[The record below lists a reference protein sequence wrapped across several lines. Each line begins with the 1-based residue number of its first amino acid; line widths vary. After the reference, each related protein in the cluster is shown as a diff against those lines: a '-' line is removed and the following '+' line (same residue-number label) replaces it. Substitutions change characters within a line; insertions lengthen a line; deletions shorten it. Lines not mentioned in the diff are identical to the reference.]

1 MNDNI
6 RHPFSCTA
14 RFPCNAYLAL
24 PMHLSRIAL
33 AAALAACLTPAL
45 AQEQPVPPGEPA
57 QDEIAQVVDVQST
70 RDPELRSYRTMLKG
84 VDAYADHLRLAP
96 DAPLRFMLIP
106 ATPSGRL
113 DGVTLHLEADN
124 LSIPIPL
131 AANGSF
137 QLARDKTAYDANAD
151 LVSNKKRD
159 TLRWRADIHTPGLP
173 ANVRRLGDLRLE
185 CEIRWAVEQDRLSF
199 VRRNLFR
206 MAGGPCHSSLI
217 HVPFPTFRALAA
229 VRATSGGRT
238 ADIRITDDRLRYVP
252 PLHDGSWDNDTLL
265 TLTYADGSTL
275 ANAAPPAPTPAHA
288 Q

>member
-1 MNDNI
+1 
-6 RHPFSCTA
+6 
-14 RFPCNAYLAL
+14 
-24 PMHLSRIAL
+24 MHLPRFFLL
-33 AAALAACLTPAL
+33 APLCACLLPAL
-45 AQEQPVPPGEPA
+45 AQEQTAAPGDTASQEM
-57 QDEIAQVVDVQST
+57 QQVVDVQGT
-70 RDPELRSYRTMLKG
+70 RDPDLRPYRTMLKG
-84 VDAYADHLRLAP
+84 LDAYADHQRLAP
-96 DAPLRFMLIP
+96 GAPLRFMLVP
-106 ATPSGRL
+106 ATPQARL
-113 DGVTLHLEADN
+113 DGVTLHLSADN
-124 LSIPIPL
+124 LSIPVPL
-131 AANGSF
+131 AVDGGF
-137 QLARDKTAYDANAD
+137 TLTRDKTAYDANAD

-275 ANAAPPAPTPAHA
+275 ANAAPPAPAPAHA